1 MANKYQDRPYEVGKG
16 KPPTASQF
24 KPGHKPSPRA
34 GRPKGAKGINVLRKI
49 LNERIQL
56 PDKNGKMV
64 WVTLEEAMGKRLI
77 HKALQDG
84 NLAAI
89 SLVFKAVLEMEKF
102 EASRGPTAEEI
113 RQQQKEEEEE
123 EEEKREI
130 AARLSKAMIEHLDL
144 IAQLKRLGL
153 LVSDNDRFSIAG
165 WAFDAADEHA
175 ASQPQPGYRPPE
187 EPAPG

>member
-1 MANKYQDRPYEVGKG
+1 M
-16 KPPTASQF
+16 
-24 KPGHKPSPRA
+24 
-34 GRPKGAKGINVLRKI
+34 LRKI

-113 RQQQKEEEEE
+113 RQQQKEEEE
-123 EEEKREI
+123 KREI

-153 LVSDNDRFSIAG
+153 VVSDNDRFSIAG
-165 WAFDAADEHA
+165 WAFDAAEAHA

-187 EPAPG
+187 EARPG